1 MNDRKVSQPD
11 AVLEDHAGVGGC
23 VDVSCVFCLLLIYS
37 QLFFHSSLSP
47 GVWKCEGISG
57 R

>member
-11 AVLEDHAGVGGC
+11 AALEDHAAVGGC